1 MTSFDIN
8 ITNREKWLIIILRE
22 FDFLYINGYNISNID
37 LYDRESSVTYYSKK
51 NKREILIMWADWNK
65 IYVQITITNSWFWE
79 KDTINVHDIARKN
92 PFNIEIPI
100 DVHDNNYGD
109 IIKINADFI
118 KKNLMD
124 IIRDD
129 KWVEI

>member
-1 MTSFDIN
+1 MTSFDIS

-37 LYDRESSVTYYSKK
+37 LYDRESFVTYYSKK
-51 NKREILIMWADWNK
+51 NKRKILINWADTNQ
-65 IYVQITITNSWFWE
+65 IYVQITRINSWFRGT
-79 KDTINVHDIARKN
+79 DSINVYEIARRN
-92 PFNIEIPI
+92 PFNKEIPL